1 MAKAMYKKFGSNYS
15 IAGQSVLLDSKSY
28 SIPYGKFET
37 IYRNEFKTN
46 SMPTII
52 ALVAAGIGFFTAYF
66 SAKKFHKKVLNT
78 SGVSLTFIDLSLAA
92 YGASFDKYMYD
103 YVSYLSRNQ
112 QKKFHFKYTNY
123 NVNTGT
129 ANGWKVQTIYEFWI
143 E

>member
-15 IAGQSVLLDSKSY
+15 IAGQAVLLNSKSY
-28 SIPYGKFET
+28 SIPYEKFET
-37 IYRNEFKTN
+37 IYKKDFKTN
-46 SMPTII
+46 SMPTLM
-52 ALVAAGIGFFTAYF
+52 ALIAAGVGFFIGFM
-66 SAKKFHKKVLNT
+66 SAKKFHTKVLNAT
-78 SGVSLTFIDLSLAA
+78 GVSLTVIDFSLAV
-92 YGASFDKYMYD
+92 YGATFDNYMYD

-112 QKKFHFKYTNY
+112 HKKFHFKYTNY